1 MVAEF
6 GVMDLVVDPYRLK
19 KQGMIE
25 VTSFQMVDVGV
36 RQPAQF
42 AAIQDARNV

>member
-1 MVAEF
+1 VIE
-6 GVMDLVVDPYRLK
+6 LIVDPYRLK

-25 VTSFQMVDVGV
+25 VTSFQMVDVLA

-42 AAIQDARNV
+42 AAIQDARTTAAG